1 MVYYRKVARM
11 SWITLALIV
20 VLLFLASL
28 AFPVHMNPAISLG
41 NASYL
46 LILVLLFQFDNI
58 RRGGIYY
65 TFQEGII
72 LFIFLNYG
80 LLIAVILSQLG
91 VLIFQLFSHKKEI
104 RIKRFIYLYPVN
116 VLFDIVY
123 ISVPASAYL
132 LLGGPTGPGF
142 TYTESLIPFV
152 GYLVGVFL
160 ISYLQ
165 CRFVN
170 RFLNLRYDWTRLIR
184 LQTLVYGI
192 SILSALLGIWFYDEN
207 PLVAATVSTL
217 ILFLFKQ
224 LLQQRGASL
233 QATHNAKRFDD
244 AKERLLVSRFE
255 REAIE
260 SLLIDL
266 PHLIDFSDGWLSIQQ
281 QRKQIIY
288 DIRTKKTVDVLPL
301 FHTLSAN
308 DLRTPI
314 LYGLR
319 FDWGNDVQLS
329 LPVDRHSMLAIPSI
343 TSGEVDVSIVLFHQ
357 IADAYDEAKAD
368 EMSRLLR
375 TFCRVL
381 ERSQENFQLYAES
394 RTDALT
400 DLPNSRAFYEEGAR
414 QFASEHFPLS
424 IILFDIDHFKYVN
437 DTYGHKVGDL
447 VLRELG
453 RRIKYVIHRNDS
465 VFAARY
471 GGEEFVVLIADC
483 LQDQA
488 ISIAE
493 EIRHAVLDRPF
504 IVDDHHL
511 SITVSLGVDTV
522 EHPYQRTFEES
533 LRQADHALYV
543 GGKHNGRNCTAHYAN
558 L

>member
-1 MVYYRKVARM
+1 MIHYKKVARR
-11 SWITLALIV
+11 SWIVLGFVII
-20 VLLFLASL
+20 LLFIVSVAYPIHL
-28 AFPVHMNPAISLG
+28 NPAISLG

-46 LILVLLFQFDNI
+46 LALVILFQFDNV

-80 LLIAVILSQLG
+80 LLIALILSQLG
-91 VLIFQLFSHKKEI
+91 VLIFQLFSHKKPI
-104 RIKRFIYLYPVN
+104 RYKRFLYLYPIN
-116 VLFDIVY
+116 ALFDVVY
-123 ISVPASAYL
+123 ISVPASIYL
-132 LLGGPTGPGF
+132 LLGGPTGSNF
-142 TYTESLIPFV
+142 NYVESLLPFA
-152 GYLVGVFL
+152 GYLAGVF
-160 ISYLQ
+160 IVSYLQ

-170 RFLNLRYDWTRLIR
+170 RFLYLKYDWARLVQ

-192 SILSALLGIWFYDEN
+192 SLLSALLGIWFYDEN
-207 PLVAATVSTL
+207 PLIAATVSTL
-217 ILFLFKQ
+217 ILFLFKR
-224 LLQQRGASL
+224 LLQQRGLSF
-233 QATHNAKRFDD
+233 QAIEHAKRFDD
-244 AKERLLVSRFE
+244 AKERLLISRFE

-260 SLLIDL
+260 SLLSDL
-266 PHLIDFSDGWLSIQQ
+266 PHLIDFSEGWISIQQ

-288 DIRTKKTVDVLPL
+288 DIRTKTTVDVLPL
-301 FHTLSAN
+301 FNSLSAD
-308 DLRTPI
+308 DLRAPI

-319 FDWGNDVQLS
+319 FDWGNDVQLT
-329 LPVDRHSMLAIPSI
+329 LPIDRHSMLAIPSI

-357 IADAYDEAKAD
+357 VADAYDELQAD
-368 EMSRLLR
+368 EISRLLR
-375 TFCRVL
+375 IFCRVL
-381 ERSQENFQLYAES
+381 ERSQETFQLYAES

-400 DLPNSRAFYEEGAR
+400 ELPNSRAFYEEGAR
-414 QFASEHFPLS
+414 QFSSDHFPLS

-453 RRIKYVIHRNDS
+453 RRIKYVVRRHDA

-471 GGEEFVVLIADC
+471 GGEEFVVLMTNC

-488 ISIAE
+488 ISLAE
-493 EIRHAVLDRPF
+493 EIRHAVMNRPF
-504 IVDDHHL
+504 LVDGQRL

-522 EHPYQRTFEES
+522 EHRYQRTFEES
-533 LRQADHALYV
+533 LRQADHALYI

>member
-1 MVYYRKVARM
+1 MIHYKKVARR
-11 SWITLALIV
+11 SWAV
-20 VLLFLASL
+20 L
-28 AFPVHMNPAISLG
+28 AFGVIVLFIASFMYPVHLNPAISFG

-46 LILVLLFQFDNI
+46 LALVILFQFDNV

-80 LLIAVILSQLG
+80 LLIALLLSQLG
-91 VLIFQLFSHKKEI
+91 VLIFQIFSHKKPI
-104 RIKRFIYLYPVN
+104 RYKRFLYLYPIN
-116 VLFDIVY
+116 ALFDIVY
-123 ISVPASAYL
+123 ISVPASLYL
-132 LLGGPTGPGF
+132 LLGGPTGSRF
-142 TYTESLIPFV
+142 NYVESLLPFA
-152 GYLVGVFL
+152 GYLAGVL
-160 ISYLQ
+160 IVSYLQ

-170 RFLNLRYDWTRLIR
+170 HFLYLKYDWARLIQ

-192 SILSALLGIWFYDEN
+192 SLLSALLGIWFYDEN
-207 PLVAATVSTL
+207 PLIAATVSTL
-217 ILFLFKQ
+217 ILFLFKR
-224 LLQQRGASL
+224 LLQERGLSL
-233 QATHNAKRFDD
+233 QAIEHAKRFDD
-244 AKERLLVSRFE
+244 AKERLLISRFE

-266 PHLIDFSDGWLSIQQ
+266 PHLIDFSEGWISIQQ

-288 DIRTKKTVDVLPL
+288 DIRTKTTVDVLPL
-301 FHTLSAN
+301 FHSLSAD
-308 DLRTPI
+308 DLRAPI

-319 FDWGNDVQLS
+319 FDWGNDVQLT

-357 IADAYDEAKAD
+357 VADAYDALQAD
-368 EMSRLLR
+368 EVSRLLR

-381 ERSQENFQLYAES
+381 ERSQETYQLYAES

-400 DLPNSRAFYEEGAR
+400 ELPNSRAFYEEGAR
-414 QFASEHFPLS
+414 QFSSDQFPLS

-453 RRIKYVIHRNDS
+453 RRIKYVIRQHDA

-471 GGEEFVVLIADC
+471 GGEEFVVLMANSS
-483 LQDQA
+483 QDQA
-488 ISIAE
+488 ISLAE
-493 EIRHAVLDRPF
+493 EIRHSVMNRPF
-504 IVDDHHL
+504 IVDGQRL

-522 EHPYQRTFEES
+522 EHRYQRTFEES